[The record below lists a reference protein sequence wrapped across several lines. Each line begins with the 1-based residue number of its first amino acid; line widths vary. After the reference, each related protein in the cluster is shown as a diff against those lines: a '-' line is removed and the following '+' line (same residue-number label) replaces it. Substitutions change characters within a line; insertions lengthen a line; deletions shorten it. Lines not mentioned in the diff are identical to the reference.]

1 MFSKSNYSKR
11 NQKVIINTLD
21 NLTDTYQVEVKIIE
35 IH

>member
-1 MFSKSNYSKR
+1 MFSKSNYSKS
-11 NQKVIINTLD
+11 NEKAIINTLN